1 MPKKPVNKGN
11 SRMKVKTNGKIGVD
25 NLPFV

>member
-1 MPKKPVNKGN
+1 MPKKPGNKGK
-11 SRMKVKTNGKIGVD
+11 SRMKVKTNGKFGVD

>member
-1 MPKKPVNKGN
+1 MPKKPANKGN
-11 SRMKVKTNGKIGVD
+11 SRMKVKINGKSGVD

>member
-1 MPKKPVNKGN
+1 MPKKPVNKGKT
-11 SRMKVKTNGKIGVD
+11 RMKVKTNGKFGVG

>member
-1 MPKKPVNKGN
+1 MPKKPVNKRN
-11 SRMKVKTNGKIGVD
+11 SRMKVKTNGKFGVD

>member
-11 SRMKVKTNGKIGVD
+11 SRMKVKTKGKFGVD

>member
-1 MPKKPVNKGN
+1 MPKNPGSKGK
-11 SRMKVKTNGKIGVD
+11 SRMKVKTNGKFGVD

>member
-11 SRMKVKTNGKIGVD
+11 SRMKVKTNGKFGVD

>member
-1 MPKKPVNKGN
+1 MPKKPVNKGY
-11 SRMKVKTNGKIGVD
+11 SRMKVKTNGKFGVD

>member
-1 MPKKPVNKGN
+1 MTENPVNKGN
-11 SRMKVKTNGKIGVD
+11 KRIKRKTNGKFGVD